1 MKEFKGEII
10 SGEEKKQSG
19 KMCGNDREIER
30 VSERGREGGWM
41 TEC

>member
-30 VSERGREGGWM
+30 VSEGGREGG
-41 TEC
+41 